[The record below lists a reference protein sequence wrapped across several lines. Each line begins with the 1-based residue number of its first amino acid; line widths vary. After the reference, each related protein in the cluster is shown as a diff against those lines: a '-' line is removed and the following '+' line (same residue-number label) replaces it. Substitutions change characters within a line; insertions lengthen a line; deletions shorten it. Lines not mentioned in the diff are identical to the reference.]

1 MSWPLA
7 VAGIVG
13 GGMSLAGGLLGS
25 AKQVQGQKDTN
36 VMNLKIAREQMAFQ
50 ERMSNTAMQRKMDDL
65 GKAGLNPVLA
75 DLTQGASTP
84 AGQSAVMQ
92 NPYAG
97 IKYGE
102 LTGQAAANAMSA
114 AKMINEIKIA
124 EALAKKETAAAW
136 EATER
141 KKILERG
148 TTGIPKE
155 IQNLMLRGQD
165 GTMNL
170 MEALVRMQY
179 QSVRANVENQGA
191 NARMVNRS
199 IPNVQMDNSIS
210 EYILQRIKDPKRRAS
225 IQALLKY
232 LPQLISGGV
241 RAATGRN

>member
-75 DLTQGASTP
+75 GLTQGASTP

-97 IKYGE
+97 IK
-102 LTGQAAANAMSA
+102 
-114 AKMINEIKIA
+114 
-124 EALAKKETAAAW
+124 
-136 EATER
+136 
-141 KKILERG
+141 
-148 TTGIPKE
+148 
-155 IQNLMLRGQD
+155 D
-165 GTMNL
+165 G
-170 MEALVRMQY
+170 
-179 QSVRANVENQGA
+179 S
-191 NARMVNRS
+191 
-199 IPNVQMDNSIS
+199 
-210 EYILQRIKDPKRRAS
+210 
-225 IQALLKY
+225 
-232 LPQLISGGV
+232 
-241 RAATGRN
+241 